1 MIFFFSFRKIGKMSK
16 KKKYKCSIC
25 LEVGHNKRTCDFE
38 DEKIEDAIKLSL
50 TNNYINKNCSICL
63 DEHSNYKTDCNHFF
77 CFDCLITW
85 INEFK
90 DKTSTPSCPN
100 CKKKFDIF
108 ELLRLD
114 IYSNKFLNSELKIS
128 KKLLN
133 VLFFKQHLKIS
144 IDELIN
150 IIKQK

>member
-1 MIFFFSFRKIGKMSK
+1 MNLKIRPQ
-16 KKKYKCSIC
+16 
-25 LEVGHNKRTCDFE
+25 L
-38 DEKIEDAIKLSL
+38 
-50 TNNYINKNCSICL
+50 
-63 DEHSNYKTDCNHFF
+63 
-77 CFDCLITW
+77 
-85 INEFK
+85 
-90 DKTSTPSCPN
+90 PSCPN

-114 IYSNKFLNSELKIS
+114 IYSNNFLNSELKIS